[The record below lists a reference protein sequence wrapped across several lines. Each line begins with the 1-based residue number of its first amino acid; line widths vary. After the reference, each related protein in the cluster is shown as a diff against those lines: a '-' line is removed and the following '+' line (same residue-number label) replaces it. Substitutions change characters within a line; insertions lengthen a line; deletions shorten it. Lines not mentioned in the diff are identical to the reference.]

1 MEYVIRLMKV
11 VVNTNPTHS
20 LCNVFLECSR
30 SRYWRTISGE
40 RNLGLLRQRSG
51 QQACAD
57 EKQEKGILLQVYWS
71 ITSFCH
77 AIDYRGNQQLIVSEN
92 LETVVEKRIYGEILN
107 ILKRIK
113 QSISYVNSCAILD
126 QVSTCDNN
134 EIIQSI
140 REYSSKSVY
149 SLAAHL
155 QEIAFYKETWIKR

>member
-1 MEYVIRLMKV
+1 MVNKLVQMK
-11 VVNTNPTHS
+11 S
-20 LCNVFLECSR
+20 KRKAFF
-30 SRYWRTISGE
+30 YKYIDQ
-40 RNLGLLRQRSG
+40 LL
-51 QQACAD
+51 
-57 EKQEKGILLQVYWS
+57 L
-71 ITSFCH
+71 CH

-140 REYSSKSVY
+140 REYSSKPVY

-155 QEIAFYKETWIKR
+155 QEIAFYKET